1 MNIFGLRTF
10 GYGHFW
16 CVIFLYCC
24 CHLNN
29 IITWKRDD
37 CVRKQQRQKKSVAS
51 EDKMLDWSNAYIG
64 RHEQPDCVHG
74 GKRRGSSEGQGEGF
88 GSVGH
93 EMGQRAVRG
102 EKKKRGGT
110 TRAATAF
117 RHVTFLFT
125 SGCNTH
131 SPCYWLSPAP
141 FHAHITS
148 EGLWP
153 AFVHTKHKQNEH
165 KVFKNLQIQL
175 FQLHFS
181 VLVFLN
187 GCGGDT
193 GLVADGSQSYLG
205 DAAPTPVLSHPQTT
219 ETRSQYLQAYTHALT
234 HREEQEVQ
242 WRLNLKMCV
251 VRLEAC
257 TSLWR
262 EGEAGGEGGHGGRG
276 VRRWETG
283 GRANGHRQTVSAR
296 GSALAGGGVR
306 HKSCNTSAAK
316 WESGQQQQQRAG
328 RSPTN
333 RPWVRHFGSLI

>member
-1 MNIFGLRTF
+1 MHTLVDMNSQTLCMVEREGIVLR
-10 GYGHFW
+10 
-16 CVIFLYCC
+16 
-24 CHLNN
+24 
-29 IITWKRDD
+29 
-37 CVRKQQRQKKSVAS
+37 
-51 EDKMLDWSNAYIG
+51 
-64 RHEQPDCVHG
+64 
-74 GKRRGSSEGQGEGF
+74 GKERVF

-131 SPCYWLSPAP
+131 SPCYWLSLAP
-141 FHAHITS
+141 FHGHITS

-153 AFVHTKHKQNEH
+153 AFVHTKHEH
-165 KVFKNLQIQL
+165 NKHNVFKNLQIQV
-175 FQLHFS
+175 FLHFS

-187 GCGGDT
+187 GCSGDT
-193 GLVADGSQSYLG
+193 GLVADGSRSYLG
-205 DAAPTPVLSHPQTT
+205 DSALIPMLSHPQKT
-219 ETRSQYLQAYTHALT
+219 ETRSQYLQAYTHVLT

-262 EGEAGGEGGHGGRG
+262 EGEAGGEGGGWRGAWRQGG
-276 VRRWETG
+276 
-283 GRANGHRQTVSAR
+283 
-296 GSALAGGGVR
+296 
-306 HKSCNTSAAK
+306 
-316 WESGQQQQQRAG
+316 
-328 RSPTN
+328 
-333 RPWVRHFGSLI
+333 